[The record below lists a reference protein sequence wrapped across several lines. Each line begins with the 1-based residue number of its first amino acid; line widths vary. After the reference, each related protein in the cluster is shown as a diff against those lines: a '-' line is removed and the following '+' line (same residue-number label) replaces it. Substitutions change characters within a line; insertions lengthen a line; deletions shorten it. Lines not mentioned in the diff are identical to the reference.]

1 MKRPLSPERRETY
14 RGLNGGPVSAPCQQS
29 LRTTLALAALP
40 AVLVA
45 AGAFPAATAIAL
57 VALGGL
63 VALGDPVAALC

>member
-14 RGLNGGPVSAPCQQS
+14 RGLNGGPVSAPRQQS
-29 LRTTLALAALP
+29 LRTTLAL

-57 VALGGL
+57 VAVGGL
-63 VALGDPVAALC
+63 VALGDPVAVLC